1 MRHAL
6 CFTHT
11 PQPEAPMTLLS
22 LLLVLSAQ
30 ADVDPHH
37 SYDKL
42 VSANGRAVVV
52 LNGDNSNGPIID
64 VFSDHLYQQY
74 DAGSEETR
82 DLLYDSYF
90 GLIGDAYTGW
100 LTASSDYGYEPGTG
114 ILAIDRSQGDLT
126 ITEYVFAPLMLQVP
140 GFVHVLQITPGGG
153 EVVTLD
159 AFSLHN
165 FHTGQ
170 DSDGDGAHDEGEALW
185 AEDGTLLSEWG
196 SSTGLG
202 MRYVPLDAPTT
213 TGCSDVWSTVGSGG
227 SLTDD
232 CGDQNNRS
240 EGDDLVGGYQWSL
253 EVGARESRSIAVV
266 QTFFSDWDSASVTAQ
281 VETWIAGRDGAT
293 LLADE
298 RSAWATW
305 LSQGTT
311 PAGLSDEELS
321 VYNQQLVTLKMG
333 QVVEEGAAYGQ
344 LPASLPLAAGEGG
357 FSHTWN
363 IAWVRDGAYAIR
375 GLTEAGYLDEAEA
388 ALAFLLQDK
397 AGDYSDYVQGLD
409 YSVSACR
416 CYGDGSEWSD
426 SDHNGPNVEFDNFGL
441 LLWALGDWVEGGGDI
456 GFVQDR
462 QEIIFDKLADVLAQ
476 LIEQDSNGTGLI
488 IADSSIWERHWNG
501 QQKHFTYTSTWAV
514 RGLREA
520 AELAEA
526 IGDTERAE
534 WYRSTADGVAEAMC
548 TWLRDEDGALAGNL
562 EELQQG
568 WGYDDLAAVDAFNN
582 GSIDAA
588 GSVAAASFARWDE
601 HLAVPSGHGYRRN
614 DDGDAYDE
622 QEWIMVD
629 LRMAE
634 ALRRGCQPDAGQAI
648 EDWITQQ
655 ALLNNNIIPELLDPN
670 TGDYNGPAPMM
681 GFGAGMYVL
690 ALHNRDDAAQD
701 CSAGVAYDCEG
712 AQVDTDPP
720 DDTDHPNDSDCTP
733 DDSDPPD
740 DTGPSDSDCG
750 PCHSDLSDD
759 DRCGCAA
766 APGQGAALL
775 LLLGGALVQRR
786 RRR

>member
-1 MRHAL
+1 
-6 CFTHT
+6 
-11 PQPEAPMTLLS
+11 MTLLS

-30 ADVDPHH
+30 AEVDPHH

-42 VSANGRAVVV
+42 VTANGRAVVV
-52 LNGDNSNGPIID
+52 LNGDNSNGPVLD
-64 VFSDHLYQQY
+64 VFSDHLYQRY

-90 GLIGDAYTGW
+90 GMMSTHGIEW
-100 LTASSDYGYEPGTG
+100 LTGARAYEYWPGTG
-114 ILAIDRSQGDLT
+114 VLMIDRSYDDMD
-126 ITEYVFAPLMLQVP
+126 IREWVFAPLGLAVP
-140 GFVHVLQITPGGG
+140 AFVHMLWVGPHDNEWDLR
-153 EVVTLD
+153 V
-159 AFSLHN
+159 ASLHN
-165 FHTGQ
+165 FHLGE
-170 DSDGDGAHDEGEALW
+170 DSDGDGAYDDGEAVWIEGDSL
-185 AEDGTLLSEWG
+185 EDAVLSEWG

-202 MRYVPLDAPTT
+202 MRYIPLTPPSSYGCDAVWTTWGSAGQLDGSCGTVDGRWEGDDKVGALQWNDTLTTSAAGWYGTVQVFFSDYDSADVTSQVRAWMAGRTPQEILEDELAAWESWLAQGTVPE
-213 TGCSDVWSTVGSGG
+213 G
-227 SLTDD
+227 LTDD
-232 CGDQNNRS
+232 
-240 EGDDLVGGYQWSL
+240 ELAVYQH
-253 EVGARESRSIAVV
+253 
-266 QTFFSDWDSASVTAQ
+266 
-281 VETWIAGRDGAT
+281 
-293 LLADE
+293 
-298 RSAWATW
+298 
-305 LSQGTT
+305 
-311 PAGLSDEELS
+311 
-321 VYNQQLVTLKMG
+321 QLVTLKMG

-375 GLTEAGYLDEAEA
+375 GLTEAGYMAEAEA

-397 AGDYSDYVQGLD
+397 ANQYKDYVQGLD

-441 LLWALGDWVEGGGDI
+441 LLWALGEWVDQGGDLA
-456 GFVQDR
+456 FVR
-462 QEIIFDKLADVLAQ
+462 EREEIVFDKLADVLAQ
-476 LIEQDSNGTGLI
+476 LVEQESNGQGLI

-501 QQKHFTYTSTWAV
+501 QQKHFTYSSTWAV

-520 AELAEA
+520 ADLAEA
-526 IGDTERAE
+526 LGDSDRAD
-534 WYRSTADGVAEAMC
+534 WYRGTADGVAEAMC
-548 TWLRDEDGALAGNL
+548 TWLRDDDGALAGSL

-588 GSVAAASFARWDE
+588 GAVAAASFARWDE
-601 HLAVPSGHGYRRN
+601 HLAVSSGHGYKRN

-634 ALRRGCQPDAGQAI
+634 ALRRGCQPEVGQAI

-655 ALLNNNIIPELLDPN
+655 ALLNNNIIPELLDPS

-690 ALHNRDDAAQD
+690 TLHNRDEAAED

-712 AQVDTDPP
+712 APVDTGEPGDSAPP
-720 DDTDHPNDSDCTP
+720 V
-733 DDSDPPD
+733 
-740 DTGPSDSDCG
+740 DTGPADSDAPEDTAPQEPEPG
-750 PCHSDLSDD
+750 EPEG
-759 DRCGCAA
+759 CGCTSAHSS
-766 APGQGAALL
+766 AALL
-775 LLLGGALVQRR
+775 ALLLGAGLLARR
-786 RRR
+786 RR

>member
-1 MRHAL
+1 
-6 CFTHT
+6 
-11 PQPEAPMTLLS
+11 MTLLS
-22 LLLVLSAQ
+22 LLLVFAAL

-42 VSANGRAVVV
+42 VSANGRSVVV

-90 GLIGDAYTGW
+90 GMRGDAHTGW
-100 LTASSDYGYEPGTG
+100 LTASSAYGYEQGTG
-114 ILAIDRSQGDLT
+114 IITIDRSAGELT
-126 ITEYVFAPLMLQVP
+126 ITEYVFAPLTLDVP
-140 GFVHVLQITPGGG
+140 AFVHLVQLTPTGGNEVALQ
-153 EVVTLD
+153 L
-159 AFSLHN
+159 FSLHN
-165 FHTGQ
+165 FHLGQ
-170 DSDGDGAHDEGEALW
+170 DSDGDGAHDDDEALW
-185 AEDGTLLSEWG
+185 AEDGTVLSEWG
-196 SSTGLG
+196 SGSGLG
-202 MRYVPLDAPTT
+202 MRYLPLDAPTT
-213 TGCSDVWSTVGSGG
+213 TGCSEVWSAVSGG
-227 SLTDD
+227 ADLSGD
-232 CGDQNNRS
+232 CGTQSART

-253 EVGARESRSIAVV
+253 SVGAREQRTTGVV
-266 QTFFSDWDSASVTAQ
+266 QAFFSNWDSSDVVGQ
-281 VETWIAGRDGAT
+281 VDAWIAGRDAAT
-293 LLADE
+293 ILADE
-298 RSAWATW
+298 RADWADW
-305 LSQGTT
+305 LADGTT
-311 PAGLSDEELS
+311 PDGLTEDELS
-321 VYNQQLVTLKMG
+321 VYRQQLVTLKMG
-333 QVVEEGAAYGQ
+333 QVVEEGDAYGQ
-344 LPASLPLAAGEGG
+344 LPASLPLAAGSGG

-426 SDHNGPNVEFDNFGL
+426 ADHNGPNVEFDNFGL
-441 LLWALGDWVEGGGDI
+441 LLWALGEWVDDGGDI
-456 GFVQDR
+456 AFVQDR
-462 QEIIFDKLADVLAQ
+462 QTIIFDKLADVLAQ
-476 LIEQDSNGTGLI
+476 LIEQESNGTGLI

-501 QQKHFTYTSTWAV
+501 QQKHFTYSSTWAV

-520 AELAEA
+520 ADLAEA
-526 IGDTERAE
+526 LGDTERADG
-534 WYRSTADGVAEAMC
+534 YRSTADGVAEAMC

-568 WGYDDLAAVDAFNN
+568 WGYDDLAAVDAFTN

-588 GSVAAASFARWDE
+588 GSVATASFARWDE

-634 ALRRGCQPDAGQAI
+634 ARRRGCDAEAGQAI

-655 ALLNNNIIPELLDPN
+655 ALLNNNIIPELLDPS

-690 ALHNRDDAAQD
+690 ALHNRDDAAAD
-701 CSAGVAYDCEG
+701 CSDGVAYDCEG
-712 AQVDTDPP
+712 APVDTGL
-720 DDTDHPNDSDCTP
+720 P

-740 DTGPSDSDCG
+740 DTGPSDSDPPGDSDCG
-750 PCHSDLSDD
+750 PEDSEPPGDTAEDPGDD
-759 DRCGCAA
+759 TCGCSTT
-766 APGQGAALL
+766 PGRGAALL
-775 LLLGGALVQRR
+775 LLLAGTLLQRR
-786 RRR
+786 RRQ

>member
-1 MRHAL
+1 
-6 CFTHT
+6 
-11 PQPEAPMTLLS
+11 MTLLS
-22 LLLVLSAQ
+22 LLLVLAAQ

-42 VSANGRAVVV
+42 VSANGRSVVV

-90 GLIGDAYTGW
+90 GLNGDAHTGW
-100 LTASSDYGYEPGTG
+100 LTAADDYGYEPGTG
-114 ILAIDRSQGDLT
+114 ILTIDRSQGDLT
-126 ITEYVFAPLMLQVP
+126 LTEYVFSPLGLAVP

-153 EVVTLD
+153 EAVTLD

-165 FHTGQ
+165 FHLGQ
-170 DSDGDGAHDEGEALW
+170 DNDGDGAHDDGEALW
-185 AEDGTLLSEWG
+185 AEDRTLLSEWG

-202 MRYVPLDAPTT
+202 MRYVPLDTPTA
-213 TGCSDVWSTVGSGG
+213 TGCSDVWSTVGAGG
-227 SLTDD
+227 SLTND
-232 CGDQNNRS
+232 CGDQSARS

-253 EVGARESRSIAVV
+253 SVGARESRSIGVV
-266 QTFFSDWDSASVTAQ
+266 QAFFSDWDSADVATV
-281 VETWIAGRDGAT
+281 VETWVAGRDGAT

-298 RSAWATW
+298 RSAWASW
-305 LSQGTT
+305 LTQGVV
-311 PAGLSDEELS
+311 PAGLSADELT
-321 VYNQQLVTLKMG
+321 VYQQQLVTLKMG

-375 GLTEAGYLDEAEA
+375 GFTEAGYLDEAEA

-397 AGDYSDYVQGLD
+397 ASQYTDYVQGLD

-416 CYGDGSEWSD
+416 CYGDGTEWSD
-426 SDHNGPNVEFDNFGL
+426 ADHNGPNVEFDNFGL
-441 LLWALGDWVEGGGDI
+441 LLWALGDWVDGGGDI
-456 GFVQDR
+456 SFVQDR
-462 QEIIFDKLADVLAQ
+462 QEVIFDKLADVLAQ
-476 LIEQDSNGTGLI
+476 LVEQDSNGTGLI

-501 QQKHFTYTSTWAV
+501 QQKHFTYSSTWAV

-520 AELAEA
+520 ADLAEA
-526 IGDTERAE
+526 IGDTDRADH
-534 WYRSTADGVAEAMC
+534 YRDVADGVAEAMC
-548 TWLRDEDGALAGNL
+548 TWLRDDSGALAGNL

-568 WGYDDLAAVDAFNN
+568 QGYDDLAAVDAFNN

-588 GSVAAASFARWDE
+588 GTVAAASFARWDE

-629 LRMAE
+629 LRMSE

-655 ALLNNNIIPELLDPN
+655 ALENNLIIPELLDPT

-690 ALHNRDDAAQD
+690 ALHNRDDAQD
-701 CSAGVAYDCEG
+701 DCDDGVAYDCEG
-712 AQVDTDPP
+712 VPIDTGDPGDSDP
-720 DDTDHPNDSDCTP
+720 RDDTGSPNDSDCIP
-733 DDSDPPD
+733 DDSDKPS
-740 DTGPSDSDCG
+740 DTGPSDSDDG
-750 PCHSDLSDD
+750 KARDT
-759 DRCGCAA
+759 CGCAA
-766 APGQGAALL
+766 APGPSAALL
-775 LLLGGALVQRR
+775 LLLGGGLLARR